1 MVFFLIK
8 TGANTVVQVVDVVVV
23 EVAVIINVPR
33 IVRIVTVSRTTLPTK
48 VMRAPNN
55 KFQYF

>member
-8 TGANTVVQVVDVVVV
+8 TRANTVVRVVDVVV

-33 IVRIVTVSRTTLPTK
+33 VVRIVTVRRTTLPTK
-48 VMRAPNN
+48 VMRTPNN